1 MTSSLIFIG
10 VSALLLIEGTL
21 FARLLL
27 RSNLRLSLALA
38 LPFGAL
44 TNVLVTFFWT
54 ITSVPLTPLSLL
66 GTHALLTLAFGIRLR
81 RKETIPTEST
91 PVGNFP
97 RTRAGTAITIICSLL
112 LTIVAI
118 YSFSHA
124 ILLPTFQYDSATN
137 WTMRSQVSFV
147 DRHIA
152 FDPTEDRG
160 MAKPQY
166 PFLFHALQITA
177 NQGQARWNDTAA
189 NAILFVLSV
198 GSFAAVFLL
207 LARLRGRL
215 HALVTITLIVSIPQL
230 SLHLAQGYADINLVQ
245 SLLLSLACLAV
256 WIEET
261 SRRRA
266 WLLASALFVASAVWT
281 KSEGVVFG
289 LLPWLLIL
297 GTCAWKKPSVRRDAC
312 FAAGVA
318 LALSLL
324 WELFAWAKG
333 LSLTPHSSD
342 TIVSFHAEGL
352 GDVFFGLMSRGS
364 FGIAWYV
371 LFAVTGLIL
380 LLSHR
385 RDPRIERRSLPL
397 LAWGW
402 FVFIAI
408 LFIYLMTPNVRFLL
422 NGESYYRQMMVPS
435 SMLLLACGY
444 CFVRRRERVS

>member
-1 MTSSLIFIG
+1 MTSFLTFIG
-10 VSALLLIEGTL
+10 VLALLLTQGTL
-21 FARLLL
+21 LARLLL
-27 RSNLRLSLALA
+27 RSNLQLSLALA

-44 TNVLVTFFWT
+44 TNVLLIFLWT

-66 GTHALLTLAFGIRLR
+66 GPHALLALAFGILL
-81 RKETIPTEST
+81 RKETIPPEST
-91 PVGNFP
+91 PVGTVP

-112 LTIVAI
+112 LVIVSI

-152 FDPTEDRG
+152 FDTTEDRG

-189 NAILFVLSV
+189 NAILFVLSL

-207 LARLRGRL
+207 LARSRGRL
-215 HALVTITLIVSIPQL
+215 HALVTTTLIVGIPQL

-245 SLLLSLACLAV
+245 SLLLSLACLAAAL
-256 WIEET
+256 EET
-261 SRRRA
+261 GRRRA
-266 WLLASALFVASAVWT
+266 ELLASALFVASAVWT

-297 GTCAWKKPSVRRDAC
+297 GTCAWKKPPVRRDAC

-318 LALSLL
+318 LLLSLP

-342 TIVSFHAEGL
+342 TMVSFRAEGL
-352 GDVFFGLMSRGS
+352 GDAFFGLMSRGS
-364 FGIAWYV
+364 FGITWYV
-371 LFAVTGLIL
+371 LFAVTGLL
-380 LLSHR
+380 LLLFRR

-402 FVFIAI
+402 FVFLTV

-435 SMLLLACGY
+435 SMLILACGY